1 MAEVATLLQEREDQF
16 STLHY
21 IALQRWLLLLLFFLL
36 YMYFY
41 LGVLV

>member
-21 IALQRWLLLLLFFLL
+21 IALQRWLLLLFFLL